1 MAKGAVLLDCRS
13 SQSLSSEWTPKMISV
28 LPVSGAVTS
37 LRSLDGFLI
46 DRENRVSPRRS
57 TMKSWSSNTKT
68 SSHTPRSLCA
78 AVWQLRRDG
87 AFAVAF
93 AAGCE
98 SIDRRAETKPR
109 IGSETFHFSDFM
121 RLIDLRGA
129 DSWHVCAI
137 LRRALLSIPNQCPNG
152 VQGISLFDFLVR
164 TPAGHPRET
173 DCEAGLVA

>member
-1 MAKGAVLLDCRS
+1 
-13 SQSLSSEWTPKMISV
+13 MISA
-28 LPVSGAVTS
+28 LFVSGDVTS
-37 LRSLDGFLI
+37 LMSSDGFVI
-46 DRENRVSPRRS
+46 DRENRVSQRRT

-87 AFAVAF
+87 AFTVAF

-109 IGSETFHFSDFM
+109 IGSETFHFSVM
-121 RLIDLRGA
+121 RLVDPRGA

-137 LRRALLSIPNQCPNG
+137 LRWALPSIPNQRPNG

-164 TPAGHPRET
+164 APAGHPRET
-173 DCEAGLVA
+173 DCEA